1 MFNYGF
7 PLKKK
12 LGPLLNAAVSLVTSL
27 LWETL
32 KKKKKKKICTEESK
46 RHPKIK
52 MEQLDGNWIMDKQ
65 QQCP

>member
-1 MFNYGF
+1 MQ
-7 PLKKK
+7 LSVLSHHCCEKH
-12 LGPLLNAAVSLVTSL
+12 L
-27 LWETL
+27 
-32 KKKKKKKICTEESK
+32 KKKKKKICTEESK